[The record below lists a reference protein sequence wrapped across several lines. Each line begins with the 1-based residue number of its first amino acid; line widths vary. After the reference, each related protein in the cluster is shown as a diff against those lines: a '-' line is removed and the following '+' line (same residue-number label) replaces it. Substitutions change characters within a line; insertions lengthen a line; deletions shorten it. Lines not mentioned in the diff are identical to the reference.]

1 MNQAIQTESFQS
13 DRCNKTSPIKCTC
26 EIGNLKALC
35 KNSLRYS
42 MCDVCSEK
50 LFSQNGAYLHST

>member
-1 MNQAIQTESFQS
+1 MNQAIQTQSFQS
-13 DRCNKTSPIKCTC
+13 DKTNKCTC
-26 EIGNLKALC
+26 EIGNLKALG

-50 LFSQNGAYLHST
+50 LFSQNGTYLHST

>member
-1 MNQAIQTESFQS
+1 MNQAIQIQFYNNIE
-13 DRCNKTSPIKCTC
+13 RISPIKCTC